1 MKKYGKIIII
11 VLAALL
17 FLQTCSKCSSKQ
29 EHEFYKVEQ
38 KKVQDS
44 LQSLIKAKE
53 LEVVKKDSTIIE
65 LRSALEAVEKS
76 SEKTIKMLND
86 NTKYIVNKLKEKE

>member
-44 LQSLIKAKE
+44 LQEVVLIKDSLIVSKDLEIKE
-53 LEVVKKDSTIIE
+53 LKTENES
-65 LRSALEAVEKS
+65 LEKS
-76 SEKTIKMLND
+76 SDKTIKMLND
-86 NTKYIVNKLKEKE
+86 NNKYIIKKLKEKE